1 MRLDYPEVA
10 LHVPTILLPNENIA
24 LDKWAV
30 IACDQHTS
38 EPNYWDE
45 VYQRV
50 GQEPSTLHLVFPEVY
65 LETADSSETIE
76 SINERMGAYLREGV
90 LRELPPGFV
99 LVERTLAQGAVRKG
113 LMVALDLEHYDYSDG
128 AQELV
133 RTTEGTVLERLPP
146 RIQVRQQAP
155 LEVPHI
161 MVLIDDPQHT
171 VIEPLFAA
179 KQKPL
184 YDSELM
190 LGGGRVRGYHVGD
203 EASIEEFV
211 GHLSALGRGE
221 PPMLYAMGDGN
232 HSFATAKAVW
242 ESIKEQAEDREAVM
256 QHPAR
261 YGLVE
266 LVNIHDEGLEFEPI
280 HRAVFGVDT
289 QELMAAAAAFFAAE
303 EFSWNYCEDG
313 EEAAAAAGAGH
324 AIAFFSN
331 GRRGSLRIGDPVSPL
346 LVASLQAFIDDFIE
360 CYPLAKVDYIHGEAA
375 LEKLAAEPHCTG
387 FLLPGM
393 DKRALFEAIAADG
406 ALPRKTFSLGE
417 AEEKRYYVECRRIV
431 T

>member
-10 LHVPTILLPNENIA
+10 LRVPTILLPNEDIA
-24 LDKWAV
+24 LDTWAV
-30 IACDQHTS
+30 IACDQYTS
-38 EPNYWDE
+38 EPGYWDG
-45 VYQRV
+45 VYQHV

-65 LETADSSETIE
+65 LETADSNETIG
-76 SINERMGAYLREGV
+76 SINERMDAYLQEGV

-99 LVERTLAQGAVRKG
+99 RVERTLACGAVRKG
-113 LMVALDLEHYDYSDG
+113 LMVALDLEQYDYRDG

-133 RTTEGTVLERLPP
+133 RTTEGTVLGRLPP
-146 RIQVRQQAP
+146 RIQVREQAP

-171 VIEPLFAA
+171 VIEPLFKAE
-179 KQKPL
+179 QTPL
-184 YDSELM
+184 YDGELM

-203 EASIEEFV
+203 EASIEKFV
-211 GHLSALGRGE
+211 GNLAALGGGE
-221 PPMLYAMGDGN
+221 SPMLYAMGDGN

-242 ESIKEQAEDREAVM
+242 ERIKEEAEDREAIM

-303 EFSWNYCEDG
+303 EFSWGYCEDG
-313 EEAAAAAGAGH
+313 EESVEAAGTGH
-324 AIAFFSN
+324 AIAFFSH
-331 GRRGSLRIGDPVSPL
+331 GRRGWLRIGDPVSHL

-360 CYPLAKVDYIHGEAA
+360 GYPLAKVDYIHGETA
-375 LEKLAAEPHCTG
+375 LEKLVSEPHCTG

-393 DKRALFEAIAADG
+393 DKRELFQTIAADG

-417 AEEKRYYVECRRIV
+417 AEDKRYYVECRRIV
-431 T
+431 P